1 MDTRTIISNYLRKT
15 DWRVKENANT
25 GYSFSGLALRMSE
38 DAIADYML
46 NTVYTQELKEASDNC
61 YIKIHDSGYC
71 CTYCVGHDLKKLLN
85 EGLNG
90 VPNKVNT
97 APPKHMNSAVNIMVN
112 YLGIM
117 QMESAGAQA
126 FPNFS
131 VLLAPFAKADNE
143 DYDTIKQHIQNF
155 IYHMNISNRW
165 GAQAVFSNITLD
177 FSVPSYLKGTTP
189 LVGGKDAAFTY
200 DDCVEEMNMINKAV
214 FEIMKDGDA
223 SGQPFAF
230 PIITVDITKDFP
242 WDSEISK
249 LVFKTTAKYGLP
261 YFQNYIGSDL
271 DPEDVLAMCPMTGDT
286 EVIVK
291 SKQKGITL
299 RPIQE
304 VYNTYKQHQT
314 EYQTWTPGGW
324 AYAIPTKQKKQK
336 IYELTLS
343 NGFKIKLGENHL
355 QPIKGGKT
363 VQIKDIVDSKEDI
376 WIPFSNQTW
385 NNTTKGCYD
394 WYAGYV
400 IGAFLGDGTLSE
412 DEVVFSLSSEEK
424 DDSTE
429 RDIRYFF
436 ESLGYKVK
444 RTTIGGLRN
453 VRVKGKLTEFIR
465 RYVKGKYAH
474 TKELT
479 NHAFDTAFSFRNGI
493 IDGHLAT
500 DGAKDRRR
508 IYTTSPKLATQIC
521 EILSSTGNKWLQT
534 NIDTRPIQDKYRL
547 PGQKNT
553 ERKPLYRIDCPQRVK
568 YGDYFDWGFEPT
580 LGYHFNFYKLR
591 KIEEVQK
598 DLELYCFEV
607 DNEDSLFT
615 LASGMVT
622 HNCRLQVDKRELQ
635 KHTGGL
641 FGSGISTGS
650 LQVVTLNLPKYA
662 YEAKGNV
669 GKFFE
674 LIRKHAELAKELHE
688 IKREFLNKQM
698 EYGLYPYMKRY
709 IKSFDTFF
717 STIGIVGGNEACLN
731 LIGQDIS
738 TYEGKKL
745 MVNTLKYLR
754 ELIADFQE
762 ETGHMYNLEATPAE
776 STAYKL
782 ARFDKAQ
789 YPDIVTSGTDETPYY
804 TNSTHLKG
812 DLEIDIPDLIEHQ
825 ESLQNLYNSGTVLHF
840 YLGEQIKSWRSCMK
854 LVKRIATNSTIPY
867 FSITPTFSVCPIC
880 GYITGEHEFC
890 PNGHSEEEVEK
901 YMR

>member
-1 MDTRTIISNYLRKT
+1 VDTRTIISNYLRKT
-15 DWRVKENANT
+15 DWRVRENANT

-38 DAIADYML
+38 DAIADYMI
-46 NTVYTQELKEASDNC
+46 NTVYTQELKEASENC

-97 APPKHMNSAVNIMVN
+97 SPPKHMNSAVNIMVN

-131 VLLAPFAKADNE
+131 ILLAPFAKNDNE

-189 LVGGKDAAFTY
+189 LVGGKDAEFTY
-200 DDCVEEMNMINKAV
+200 DDCIEEMNMINKAV

-271 DPEDVLAMCPMTGDT
+271 DPDDVLAMC
-286 EVIVK
+286 
-291 SKQKGITL
+291 
-299 RPIQE
+299 
-304 VYNTYKQHQT
+304 
-314 EYQTWTPGGW
+314 
-324 AYAIPTKQKKQK
+324 
-336 IYELTLS
+336 
-343 NGFKIKLGENHL
+343 
-355 QPIKGGKT
+355 
-363 VQIKDIVDSKEDI
+363 
-376 WIPFSNQTW
+376 
-385 NNTTKGCYD
+385 
-394 WYAGYV
+394 
-400 IGAFLGDGTLSE
+400 
-412 DEVVFSLSSEEK
+412 
-424 DDSTE
+424 
-429 RDIRYFF
+429 
-436 ESLGYKVK
+436 
-444 RTTIGGLRN
+444 
-453 VRVKGKLTEFIR
+453 
-465 RYVKGKYAH
+465 
-474 TKELT
+474 
-479 NHAFDTAFSFRNGI
+479 
-493 IDGHLAT
+493 
-500 DGAKDRRR
+500 
-508 IYTTSPKLATQIC
+508 
-521 EILSSTGNKWLQT
+521 
-534 NIDTRPIQDKYRL
+534 
-547 PGQKNT
+547 
-553 ERKPLYRIDCPQRVK
+553 
-568 YGDYFDWGFEPT
+568 
-580 LGYHFNFYKLR
+580 
-591 KIEEVQK
+591 
-598 DLELYCFEV
+598 
-607 DNEDSLFT
+607 
-615 LASGMVT
+615 
-622 HNCRLQVDKRELQ
+622 CRLQVDKRELQ

-674 LIRKHAELAKELHE
+674 LVKKHATLAKELHE
-688 IKREFLNKQM
+688 IKREFLNEQM
-698 EYGLYPYMKRY
+698 KYGLYPYMKRY
-709 IKSFDTFF
+709 IGSFKTFF

-745 MVNTLKYLR
+745 MENTLKYLR

-762 ETGHMYNLEATPAE
+762 ETGHMYNVEATPAE

-782 ARFDKAQ
+782 ARFDKKQ
-789 YPDIVTSGTDETPYY
+789 YPDIITSGTEETPYY
-804 TNSTHLKG
+804 TNSTHLKV
-812 DLEIDIPDLIEHQ
+812 DVDVDIPDLIEHQ
-825 ESLQNLYNSGTVLHF
+825 ESLQLLYNSGTVVHF

-854 LVKRIATNSTIPY
+854 LVKRIATNSAIPY
-867 FSITPTFSVCPIC
+867 FSITPTFSVCPLC
-880 GYITGEHEFC
+880 GYVTGEHEFC
-890 PNGHSEEEVEK
+890 PNKHSEEELEK
-901 YMR
+901 HGLEVQKNDENTM